1 MKTYPYWWE
10 FYKPYHFQNTQ
21 VSNSSYDLVVVGAG
35 YTGVNAAIQASS
47 KGLKTLLIDQLAL
60 GEGAPSPKA
69 NWSMRRVFRPFE
81 EAWIAAFTPVYP
93 APTTTRSY
101 EEFET

>member
-35 YTGVNAAIQASS
+35 YTGVSAAIQASS

-60 GEGAPSPKA
+60 GEGAS
-69 NWSMRRVFRPFE
+69 
-81 EAWIAAFTPVYP
+81 
-93 APTTTRSY
+93 TRSAGMVSGGLNLGKKINLFKDY
-101 EEFET
+101 GEDLAKKFIQELSLIHI

>member
-1 MKTYPYWWE
+1 MPHSVSYHIESHSTY
-10 FYKPYHFQNTQ
+10 FFVMNVQ
-21 VSNSSYDLVVVGAG
+21 SNSNTSSEVDADIY
-35 YTGVNAAIQASS
+35 AALPTFYS
-47 KGLKTLLIDQLAL
+47 QL
-60 GEGAPSPKA
+60 
-69 NWSMRRVFRPFE
+69 E